1 MICMS
6 NPENQETY
14 GLCSGDSGSKYKKM
28 YSPNIHLFPIILIFF
43 YLYKLFYFTLTFKNV
58 GPLTIKGK
66 GNEPATILG
75 VISGGYK
82 ACKGVAVCGDITSVL
97 PWIKNT
103 LGL

>member
-1 MICMS
+1 MVYAQEIVEVSMKRFA
-6 NPENQETY
+6 NQ
-14 GLCSGDSGSKYKKM
+14 SS
-28 YSPNIHLFPIILIFF
+28 IFYDINNKIF
-43 YLYKLFYFTLTFKNV
+43 LYLYIIFYFTLTFKNV